1 MAGAAAPASR
11 ARGRVRVEVVD
22 QARTR
27 DLRRA
32 VLRPNLGVDDPLP
45 GDELA
50 DAIHI
55 AALDGDTV
63 IGTCFVYPAP
73 CPWRPGEHPSWRLR
87 QMATAPERRRAGIG
101 SAVVA
106 AAIEAVAAS
115 GGGTLWLEAREPAVP
130 LYARHGFVREG
141 AIYVDEQH
149 PTPHQRMWQPVKSR

>member
-1 MAGAAAPASR
+1 MAGAAGPAS
-11 ARGRVRVEVVD
+11 RVRVEVVD

-27 DLRRA
+27 ELRRA

-45 GDELA
+45 GDEIA
-50 DAIHI
+50 DAIPIHI

-106 AAIEAVAAS
+106 AAIEAVSAS
-115 GGGTLWLEAREPAVP
+115 GGGTFWLEAREPAVP

-141 AIYVDEQH
+141 PIYVDEQH
-149 PTPHQRMWQPVKSR
+149 PTPHQRMWQLVTAR

>member
-1 MAGAAAPASR
+1 MAGAAGPAS
-11 ARGRVRVEVVD
+11 RVRVEVVD

-27 DLRRA
+27 ELRRA

-45 GDELA
+45 GDEIA
-50 DAIHI
+50 DAIPIHI
-55 AALDGDTV
+55 AALDDDTV

-106 AAIEAVAAS
+106 AAIEAVSAS
-115 GGGTLWLEAREPAVP
+115 GGGTFWLEAREPAVP
-130 LYARHGFVREG
+130 LYARHGFMREG
-141 AIYVDEQH
+141 PIYVDEQH
-149 PTPHQRMWQPVKSR
+149 PTPHQRMWQLVTAR